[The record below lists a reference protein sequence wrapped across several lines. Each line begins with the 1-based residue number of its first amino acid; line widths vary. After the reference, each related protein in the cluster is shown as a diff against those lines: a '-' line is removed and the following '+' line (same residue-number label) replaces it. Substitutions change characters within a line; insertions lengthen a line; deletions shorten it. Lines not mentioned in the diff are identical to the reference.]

1 MIVRTA
7 LIVLLCAA
15 PASAQDA
22 VTARVM
28 AAARAAFAPALPF
41 PETDAAGAVPANG
54 STEALWMVRY
64 PQPGEQTIE
73 VFANPLNAI
82 VQLRA
87 TRAMAQIEI
96 NIEAAQRRAT
106 AQYEGAVAEAK
117 RTGRSQEV
125 DGVTLS
131 DEGVAG
137 ERIDADSHVLI
148 EVLFNQREYRFRVP
162 GNNEPAR
169 VTAFPHQHAYA
180 LMVPAHVYRG
190 QDGSEH
196 FAESQRIV
204 FVGRMTEPKPERK
217 APDVFE
223 VTAAATSPGTTG
235 LDGVA
240 VRIRG
245 NNELVTEIFAKAD
258 WTQLLELL
266 K

>member
-1 MIVRTA
+1 MIFRTA
-7 LIVLLCAA
+7 LIVLMCAA

-22 VTARVM
+22 ITVRVM
-28 AAARAAFAPALPF
+28 AAAKAAFAPALPF
-41 PETDAAGAVPANG
+41 PETDAAGAVPANNN
-54 STEALWMVRY
+54 TEAQWMVRY
-64 PQPGEQTIE
+64 PQPGEQAIE
-73 VFANPLNAI
+73 VFANPLNEI
-82 VQLRA
+82 MQLRA
-87 TRAMAQIEI
+87 TRAMAQIEN

-106 AQYEGAVAEAK
+106 AQYERAVAEAK

-148 EVLFNQREYRFRVP
+148 EVLFNQRDYRFRVP
-162 GNNEPAR
+162 GDSEPAR
-169 VTAFPHQHAYA
+169 FMAFPHPNAYA
-180 LMVPAHVYRG
+180 LMVPAHVYKG
-190 QDGSEH
+190 EDGAEH

-204 FVGRMTEPKPERK
+204 FLGRITEPKAERK
-217 APDVFE
+217 TPDVFE
-223 VTAAATSPGTTG
+223 VTAAATSSGTTG
-235 LDGVA
+235 LDGLA

-245 NNELVTEIFAKAD
+245 NNELVTEIFGKAD